1 MLLDVGQVPPY
12 TSGESSKSPI
22 GHLPASGEVLAV
34 NVPRIQGMLRRL
46 ERCGVRVSPDVTSE
60 SIADAL
66 EGESSYLALLSLL
79 GDEPEPGRSVWSHDV
94 WHFDPESIGGDGDY
108 VAIAERFRDLAEPD
122 LPLESI
128 EAHVDPEGCWL
139 AFILDGEE
147 IHWDIEW
154 DEDWAD
160 PTVLERFAQLLASR
174 NAGRNFTYCDLGGQ
188 DFLIGCATPEE
199 LRRLNDL
206 PGVRFVWLLDAAR
219 QDVGTGVAGRAG
231 GRAVSETVI
240 HVEPKP
246 DRFGANVKFGC
257 GALVG
262 FFLGFLWTC
271 RFVRPGLLQD
281 FVLPI
286 LVGLIVAY
294 IVGRI
299 ALRF

>member
-1 MLLDVGQVPPY
+1 MNL
-12 TSGESSKSPI
+12 
-22 GHLPASGEVLAV
+22 
-34 NVPRIQGMLRRL
+34 PRIQGMLRRL
-46 ERCGVRVSPDVTSE
+46 ERCGVRVAPDVTTE

-108 VAIAERFRDLAEPD
+108 VAIAERFRDLAGPD

-128 EAHVDPEGCWL
+128 EAHVDPEGSWL
-139 AFILDGEE
+139 AFTLDGEE
-147 IHWDIEW
+147 IRWDVEW

-174 NAGRNFTYCDLGGQ
+174 KTGRNFTYCDLGGQ

-199 LRRLNDL
+199 LRLLNDL

-219 QDVGTGVAGRAG
+219 QEVGTPRGSGEMAPGK
-231 GRAVSETVI
+231 RAVSETVI

-262 FFLGFLWTC
+262 FFLGFLAAC
-271 RFVRPGLLQD
+271 RFARPLLLQD
-281 FVLPI
+281 FALPI
-286 LVGLIVAY
+286 VVALIVAY
-294 IVGRI
+294 IVGRV
-299 ALRF
+299 ALRY